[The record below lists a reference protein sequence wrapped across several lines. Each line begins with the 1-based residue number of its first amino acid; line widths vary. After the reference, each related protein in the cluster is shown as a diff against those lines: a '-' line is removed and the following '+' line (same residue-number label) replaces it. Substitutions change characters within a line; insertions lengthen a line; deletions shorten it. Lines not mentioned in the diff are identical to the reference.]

1 MFTAAVVRTAT
12 VAFFCAAGFTA
23 IGIAPAAVAAPQ
35 CTDVAPN
42 TRMCRTPGHTQITT
56 SPDQS
61 MTNPYPGW
69 GYGGLGGIG
78 IGGFGIGGGG
88 IWFGGF

>member
-1 MFTAAVVRTAT
+1 MLVTAALRTAI
-12 VAFFCAAGFTA
+12 AALIGAVGFTV
-23 IGIAPAAVAAPQ
+23 ITMAPSAGAAPQ

-42 TRMCRTPGHTQITT
+42 TRMCQTPGHTQITT
-56 SPDQS
+56 SPDQA

-69 GYGGLGGIG
+69 GFGGIG
-78 IGGFGIGGGG
+78 GIGIGGGG

>member
-1 MFTAAVVRTAT
+1 MLSAAALRMARA
-12 VAFFCAAGFTA
+12 AFVGAVGFAVITMA
-23 IGIAPAAVAAPQ
+23 APAGAAPQ

-42 TRMCRTPGHTQITT
+42 TRMCQTPGHTQITT
-56 SPDQS
+56 SPDQA

-69 GYGGLGGIG
+69 GFGGF
-78 IGGFGIGGGG
+78 GGFGIGGGG

>member
-1 MFTAAVVRTAT
+1 MFGAAVARTAT
-12 VAFFCAAGFTA
+12 AAFIAAGFTA
-23 IGIAPAAVAAPQ
+23 IGVAPTATAAPV
-35 CTDVAPN
+35 CADVAPN
-42 TRMCRTPGHTQITT
+42 TRMCQTPGHTQITT
-56 SPDQS
+56 SPDQA

-69 GYGGLGGIG
+69 GFGG

>member
-1 MFTAAVVRTAT
+1 MLSAAALRTAI
-12 VAFFCAAGFTA
+12 AAL
-23 IGIAPAAVAAPQ
+23 IGAVNFAVINIAPPAGAAPQ

-42 TRMCRTPGHTQITT
+42 TRMCQTPGHTQITT
-56 SPDQS
+56 SPDQA

-69 GYGGLGGIG
+69 GFGGI
-78 IGGFGIGGGG
+78 GIGGGG

>member
-1 MFTAAVVRTAT
+1 MFSAAVARTAT
-12 VAFFCAAGFTA
+12 AAFIGAAGLTT
-23 IGIAPAAVAAPQ
+23 IAVAPPAVAAPV
-35 CTDVAPN
+35 CADVAPN
-42 TRMCRTPGHTQITT
+42 TRMCQTPGHTQITT
-56 SPDQS
+56 SPDQA

-69 GYGGLGGIG
+69 GFGG

>member
-1 MFTAAVVRTAT
+1 MFGAAVARTAT
-12 VAFFCAAGFTA
+12 AALIGAAGFTA
-23 IGIAPAAVAAPQ
+23 IGIAPAAVAAPV
-35 CTDVAPN
+35 CADVAPN
-42 TRMCRTPGHTQITT
+42 TRMCQTPGHTQITT
-56 SPDQS
+56 SPDQA

-69 GYGGLGGIG
+69 GFGG